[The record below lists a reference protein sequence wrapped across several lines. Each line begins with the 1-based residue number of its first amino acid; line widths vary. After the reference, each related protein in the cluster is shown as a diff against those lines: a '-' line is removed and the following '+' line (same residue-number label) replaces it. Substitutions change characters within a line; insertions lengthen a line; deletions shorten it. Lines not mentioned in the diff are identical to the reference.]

1 MFIIHS
7 CIFHGEVSNEILHPF
22 LNWVDFLLLTCTF
35 KIYSGYECLIRYV
48 SMLTH
53 SVRCLFTFLMV
64 SFKAQIFLILMK
76 SNLSIFSF
84 SHFFPFG
91 VMFRRLSGI
100 TSFNL
105 LILGARH
112 RAWHI
117 ASTQYLRTGTT
128 YFSLSKLGNSLIT
141 ASFT

>member
-1 MFIIHS
+1 MLYNILWASQVALVVKNQPINAGDIRNVNSMPGSGTSPGGGHGNPLQYS
-7 CIFHGEVSNEILHPF
+7 CLEYPIDRGAWQSTVYQ
-22 LNWVDFLLLTCTF
+22 V
-35 KIYSGYECLIRYV
+35 
-48 SMLTH
+48 
-53 SVRCLFTFLMV
+53 
-64 SFKAQIFLILMK
+64 
-76 SNLSIFSF
+76 FSF